1 MDGGLKRAWCLLLS
15 AFALSFGVSLKEV
28 EESALKNHY
37 ELQIQRLEVMKKHQ
51 ERLKELGSFLPVIN
65 LEASFNLARKQSFTF
80 QIPPAPPSEFV
91 FVKGSYPKFT
101 LQLVQ
106 DLFNLTSIRRYELS
120 KKAESSQVYLLEEKK
135 NEILFRVRE
144 AYVNALKA
152 KSAVEIYRKHL
163 ERVKTHLRNVEE
175 LYNQGIVAY
184 KDLLETK
191 VKLFEVKE
199 KLASA
204 ESAYRKA
211 LNYLS
216 YLSGVE
222 VSDVEDIP
230 EDFEVDLDYKKLAS
244 KLQNRPILKYSK
256 AGLSISEK
264 ALELSRS
271 YLYPRASFEA
281 VYIRTEE
288 SDLFPKDRYFISF
301 VLRWNL
307 FSGLKRFRAIEEAKI
322 EHLKAVKSYEDL
334 RKRLELQ
341 LRNLLE
347 EIEAVKVRVR
357 MAQEQL
363 NEAREHLRVA
373 LEKYK
378 AGLGTNAEVLDA
390 QSYLKTAE
398 ETLQM
403 SRYDLV
409 LKIFKLKEVVG
420 SDEI

>member
-1 MDGGLKRAWCLLLS
+1 MSSLT
-15 AFALSFGVSLKEV
+15 LSFGVSLKEV
-28 EESALKNHY
+28 EESALRNYY
-37 ELQIQRLEVMKKHQ
+37 EIQIQELEMRKKHQ
-51 ERLKELGSFLPVIN
+51 ERLRELGSFFPVLN
-65 LEASFNLARKQSFTF
+65 LEASFNLAKEQSFTF

-91 FVKGSYPKFT
+91 FIKGSYPKLT

-106 DLFNLTSIRRYELS
+106 DLFNPTSIKKYELS
-120 KKAESSQVYLLEEKK
+120 KKVESSQRYLLEEKR
-135 NEILFRVRE
+135 NEILYRVRE
-144 AYVNALKA
+144 AYINALKA
-152 KSAVEIYRKHL
+152 RSAVEIYRKHL
-163 ERVKTHLRNVEE
+163 ERVRAHLRNVEE

-191 VKLFEVKE
+191 VRLFEVKE

-204 ESAYRKA
+204 EANYRKA

-216 YLSGVE
+216 YISGME
-222 VSDVEDIP
+222 VDDVEEIP
-230 EDFEVDLDYKKLAS
+230 GELDAELDHRKLLS
-244 KLQNRPILKYSK
+244 RLDSRPILRYSRES
-256 AGLSISEK
+256 LSLSEK
-264 ALELSRS
+264 AVELSRS

-322 EHLKAVKSYEDL
+322 EHLKAVKRHEDL
-334 RKRLELQ
+334 RRKLELQ

-347 EIEAVKVRVR
+347 EIEAVRLRVR

-363 NEAREHLRVA
+363 REAKEHLRVA

-403 SRYDLV
+403 SRYDLM

-420 SDEI
+420 SEEI